1 MARYY
6 HNENPQ
12 VTLWRELAIKSQ
24 NAAMESQ
31 EIARKAIEEAE
42 EWKSMVREAI
52 NGASEAN
59 ELSTKLNDELEVYM
73 RLIQEFNSLPWYR
86 KIFYKFKL

>member
-1 MARYY
+1 MTRYY

-31 EIARKAIEEAE
+31 EIASKVLEERDFY
-42 EWKSMVREAI
+42 KREFKRFGEYYD
-52 NGASEAN
+52 NK
-59 ELSTKLNDELEVYM
+59 LS
-73 RLIQEFNSLPWYR
+73 EFNSLPWYR